1 MQPQSQSAQSQSQSA
16 NVLAFDQQFA
26 AKEVLTQWMEALK
39 RRSADALTDLYS
51 DQAVLIP
58 TLAPDLQRSPL
69 ALHKYFT
76 MLTAREALRVVLLQE
91 DFRMLGKNAAIHAGI
106 YRFEFQDETGEQ
118 SLPARFTF
126 VYAREGTEWK
136 ILHHHSSQLP
146 DAAAAST

>member
-1 MQPQSQSAQSQSQSA
+1 MQVQSQSASI
-16 NVLAFDQQFA
+16 LAFDQQFA

-39 RRSADALTDLYS
+39 RRSADMLTDLYS
-51 DQAVLIP
+51 DHAVLIP
-58 TLAPDLQRSPL
+58 TLAPGLQRSPH
-69 ALHKYFT
+69 ALHQYFT
-76 MLTAREALRVVLLQE
+76 MLTAREELQAVLLQE

-106 YRFEFQDETGEQ
+106 YRFEFQNETGAQ

-126 VYAREGTEWK
+126 VYTREGGEWK